1 MAEKKKKSKSPES
14 TPWAVC
20 GRCGKNVAEYIVEIK
35 LARLGAAQSALDGV
49 DAILRAKNGKR

>member
-20 GRCGKNVAEYIVEIK
+20 GRCGKNVAEYAG
-35 LARLGAAQSALDGV
+35 LSLGVMPNTREA
-49 DAILRAKNGKR
+49 